1 MSRKNQDCGCG
12 TVAGATP
19 QKIEPAPFQ
28 SSIDYRIGHHGSFI
42 ASQLTGFSAS
52 TELALFTSRDSSD
65 PAIALLD
72 SWSTV
77 LDILT
82 FYNERIINEG
92 FLYTAT
98 ERRSLLELGTLIDYQ
113 LAPGVSAETYLA
125 FSTDEIPNSPVEV
138 TVPAGAKV
146 QSVPFSIGE
155 LPQTFETSADLL
167 ARTALN
173 DIRLEL
179 ALYTAPAP
187 GDTTVYLDVTS
198 ARLKAG
204 DALLIVGDERK
215 ASPTN
220 RRWQVRRVLAA
231 AVVPENPV
239 SRLPAHAAITLE
251 SALDNAARLP
261 DKGIRAFAF
270 RQRASLFGHNAQ
282 PWQTLP
288 ISLRLGELSPILMS
302 SLVTEPMTGTS
313 LSAAAATIETD
324 AINWVAEDLLLG
336 LELLQTNNTDKD
348 LLVGPFAGR
357 SSTWADANFSDDE
370 PYIYLDQVY
379 DSVVAGGWLV
389 LRKAITGGT
398 DEELYFIEEAA
409 EVSHSDFN
417 LTAKVTRVR
426 LSGAGLSKF
435 SPRNATVYCASEA
448 IAWARKPIESTVSGQ
463 HLRLEKPVAELAKDQ
478 LISIRG
484 LNESGREVAMIRRI
498 EALATIASKGS
509 AEMQDS
515 VTETT
520 EITLARVLDEPLT
533 RGSVRINGNVV
544 SANHG
549 ETRAEPIGSGDASLA
564 FQVLDLSAAP
574 LTFVSAPGGNGRAS
588 TLSLRVN
595 DILWQET
602 PDFLHAGTDDRVY
615 RQRIDNNGKVSLTF
629 GDGITGARLAS
640 GSNNVSATY
649 RIGTGLAGLLDADR
663 LTQPMTRP
671 VGIRAVTNPLPAT
684 GAEDPETLA
693 SARRNAPVTVK
704 TLGRIVS
711 LTDYEDFARS
721 FAGIAKAKVTS
732 LWDGSRRLVH
742 LTISGAGGTA
752 FSVEDKTYINLIA
765 AIDAARP
772 RGQPIRVASGE
783 TVPVIIDAEIWIHP
797 DYLAE
802 TVFAEVRSHLEAA
815 YSFDARDYG
824 EALPAS
830 QVIAT
835 IQQTPG
841 VNGVRLLQFQRK
853 ADASSGNMISELLL
867 AATASFEGGV
877 IRKTE
882 LLTLA
887 PEDLT
892 LREISQ

>member
-1 MSRKNQDCGCG
+1 MSRQNQDCGCG
-12 TVAGATP
+12 TVAKTTP
-19 QKIEPAPFQ
+19 QVIEPAPFQ
-28 SSIDYRIGHHGSFI
+28 SSIDYRIGRHGSFM

-52 TELALFTSRDSSD
+52 TDLALFTSRDISD

-77 LDILT
+77 LDILS

-92 FLYTAT
+92 FLCTAT

-113 LAPGVSAETYLA
+113 LAPGVSAETYFA

-138 TVPAGAKV
+138 MVPAGAKV
-146 QSVPFSIGE
+146 QSVPFTMGE

-179 ALYTAPAP
+179 ALYIAPAP
-187 GDTTVYLDVTS
+187 GDTTIYLDVAS

-215 ASPTN
+215 ASPSN

-239 SRLPAHAAITLE
+239 SRLPAHAAVTLE
-251 SALDNAARLP
+251 NALDNAARLP
-261 DKGIRAFAF
+261 SNGIRAFAF
-270 RQRASLFGHNAQ
+270 RQRAGLFGHNAQ

-302 SLVTEPMTGTS
+302 SVVAEPMIGAS
-313 LSAAAATIETD
+313 LSAAAVTIETE
-324 AINWVAEDLLLG
+324 AVNWLAEDLFLG
-336 LELLQTNNTDKD
+336 LELLETNNND

-357 SSTWADANFSDDE
+357 ASTWADANFSDDE
-370 PYIYLDQVY
+370 PYLYLDQVY

-417 LTAKVTRVR
+417 LTAKVTRVK
-426 LSGAGLSKF
+426 LSGSGLSKF

-448 IAWARKPIESTVSGQ
+448 VPWARKPIDASVSGQ
-463 HLRLEKPVAELAKDQ
+463 YLRLEKPVADLVKDQ

-484 LNESGREVAMIRRI
+484 LNESGKPVAMIRRI
-498 EALATIASKGS
+498 DALASIASKGN

-549 ETRAEPIGSGDASLA
+549 ETRAEPIGSGDAALA
-564 FQVLDLSAAP
+564 FQVLDLSATP
-574 LTFVSAPGGNGRAS
+574 LTFVSAPGGSGRAS

-602 PDFLHAGTDDRVY
+602 PDFLQAKADDRVF
-615 RQRIDNNGKVSLTF
+615 RQRIDNHGRVSLTF
-629 GDGITGARLAS
+629 GDGTTGARLAS

-671 VGIRAVTNPLPAT
+671 VGIRAVTNPLPTT
-684 GAEDPETLA
+684 GAQDPETLV

-732 LWDGSRRLVH
+732 LWDGSRTLVH

-752 FSVEDKTYINLIA
+752 FSAEDKTYINLIA

-772 RGQPIRVASGE
+772 RGQPVRVASGE
-783 TVPVIIDAEIWIHP
+783 TVPVIIDAEIWVHP

-824 EALPAS
+824 AALPAS

-841 VNGVRLLQFQRK
+841 VDGVRLLQFQRK
-853 ADASSGNMISELLL
+853 AEATSGNMVDELLL

-877 IRKTE
+877 IKKTE
-882 LLTLA
+882 LLSLV